1 MNMAT
6 ALLTTVLKSVPDY
19 LIGESLARIC
29 VAFLKLLEGWKNSP
43 IATILAQRGALINDL
58 PLDKQTLPDAVWKAI
73 YYDQPQ
79 LAMYP
84 LGAVA
89 ERALKKTIYMLLL
102 QVSGAE
108 GGFET
113 TPGLQKD
120 QDTEEHFQGSLKD
133 VNSRELLKLF
143 VAQYAFELCIDQL
156 RRPSKDPAHDFSF
169 LYHFLKGGEF
179 APLAVE
185 RDMRAQLLGQ
195 CKEIAET
202 LCSAIPENTD
212 EGDLLQIQ
220 SVCQIIDN
228 LYSTL
233 RLPKQDTNIVIV
245 GKEASAKFGELYITQ
260 AKRVKHLQLHTAD
273 ANIRFALPSIE
284 HFLGHEVHPLV
295 KDLFDIGVSV
305 YAADLY
311 SKREHHLGRRTE
323 MLIPVRYQH
332 VWANA
337 QEEIERAVSFLGR
350 DDFKIRFLQSDEKGE
365 QEIDFSIKASGERCV
380 SLFSGGLDSLAGVVW
395 ALEHGLKPVLVSHYA
410 NNRLANL
417 QASLVVHLEKIY
429 GPGLQR
435 VGVYVGRIR
444 KQNTQNPLSTPYR
457 SVMAQYLRS
466 FMFLALAAGV
476 ALEKGIDTI
485 YVFEN
490 GPVALNPTFSE
501 ARINT
506 QTAHPCYLEYFKV
519 LIEKVFGVKMMIEN
533 PFLYSTKGEVVN
545 ILGKSEQTKTL
556 IAGTSSCA
564 YWFRVPLVAKQ
575 RGLGGFRYIHDG
587 TCLPCIVRRAA
598 LYNAGLESHDTPY
611 LVDIFSAYPDIDR
624 DVLTA
629 VADYLRFCWNVTE
642 SSDEEILSFAPD
654 FSIYA
659 EGIDNKKLLEMYRRH
674 SYEVIRCFRE
684 KSNDELRRCFTP
696 ILEQ

>member
-1 MNMAT
+1 MNMST
-6 ALLTTVLKSVPDY
+6 ALLATVLKSVPDY
-19 LIGESLARIC
+19 LIGESLTRIC
-29 VAFLKLLEGWKNSP
+29 VAFLKLLEDWKNHP
-43 IATILAQRGALINDL
+43 IATILAQRGAFIDL

-73 YYDQPQ
+73 CYDQPK

-89 ERALKKTIYMLLL
+89 ERALKKTIHMLLL

-113 TPGLQKD
+113 TLGLQIG
-120 QDTEEHFQGSLKD
+120 QDTEEHFQASLKD
-133 VNSRELLKLF
+133 INSRELLKLL

-156 RRPSKDPAHDFSF
+156 RRLSKDSAHDFGF
-169 LYHFLKGGEF
+169 LYHFLKRGEF
-179 APLAVE
+179 APLSIE

-202 LCSAIPENTD
+202 LCSVIPENTD
-212 EGDLLQIQ
+212 ESDLVQIQ
-220 SVCQIIDN
+220 SACQIIDN

-233 RLPKQDTNIVIV
+233 RVQKQDTNIVII
-245 GKEASAKFGELYITQ
+245 GKEASARFRDLYITQ
-260 AKRVKHLQLHTAD
+260 PKRVKYLQLHTAD
-273 ANIRFALPSIE
+273 ANITFTLSSIE
-284 HFLGHEVHPLV
+284 LFLGHEVHPLV

-305 YAADLY
+305 YTADLY
-311 SKREHHLGRRTE
+311 SKREHHLGRCIE
-323 MLIPVRYQH
+323 MFVPVRYQY

-350 DDFKIRFLQSDEKGE
+350 DDFKIRFLQSDEQGE
-365 QEIDFSIKASGERCV
+365 QEIDFSITASSEHCV
-380 SLFSGGLDSLAGVVW
+380 SLFSGGLDSLAGTVW
-395 ALEHGLKPVLVSHYA
+395 ALEHELKPILVSHYA

-417 QASLVVHLEKIY
+417 QASLVAHLEKIY

-444 KQNTQNPLSTPYR
+444 KQNTQNPLPTPYR
-457 SVMAQYLRS
+457 SIMAQYLRS

-476 ALEKGIDTI
+476 ALEKGINTI

-490 GPVALNPTFSE
+490 GPVALNPMFSE
-501 ARINT
+501 ARVNT
-506 QTAHPCYLEYFKV
+506 RTAHPCYLEYFKV
-519 LIEKVFGVKMMIEN
+519 LIEKVFGVKMRIEN

-556 IAGTSSCA
+556 IAGTCSCA
-564 YWFRVPLVAKQ
+564 YWFRVPLMAKQ
-575 RGLGGFRYIHDG
+575 RGLGAFRHIHDG
-587 TCLPCIVRRAA
+587 ICLPCIVRRAA
-598 LYNAGLESHDTPY
+598 LYSAGLESQDTPY
-611 LVDIFSAYPDIDR
+611 LIDIFSAYPDIDR

-629 VADYLRFCWNVTE
+629 VADYLRFCWNITE
-642 SSDEEILSFAPD
+642 SSDKEILSFAPD
-654 FSIYA
+654 FSVYA
-659 EGIDNKKLLEMYRRH
+659 EGIDNKQLLEMYKRH

-684 KSNDELRRCFTP
+684 KSNDELRRCFAP